1 MYRIALAL
9 LRGPNARRERLCD
22 PTGERASRAYLFDEK
37 FSPVWDETLLDSV
50 RTASRGPEWWRLALE
65 IHSRRDDYDAIV
77 TWGERLS
84 LAFTTVQRFARS
96 RKPHIAMM
104 GQFAKPNTQI
114 PLRLFGRSLHAIIT
128 WTSVQRRYLI
138 ERLGFPSE
146 RVYLVHH
153 FVDQLF
159 YSPRAAEED
168 TICSVGAE
176 MRDYPTLI
184 EAIRGTD
191 LRCHIATDHVRIP
204 PRIRLVT
211 DRRVSVD
218 KLSVPVDAKVTIGR
232 KTLLELRELYA
243 RSRFVVVPLVPSES
257 DNGVTVILEAMAM
270 GKPVVCSRT
279 RGQVDVIQDGVT
291 GIYVPVGDPAALRQ
305 AMLSLW
311 NEPQRAHTMGARA
324 RAYVEQHHTLERFA
338 LNVRTAAEGSLEG
351 RPAPGSWWTGET
363 PLTGTDKPS
372 VDMPRG

>member
-9 LRGPNARRERLCD
+9 LRGPSARRERLSD
-22 PTGERASRAYLFDEK
+22 PTGERAPRPYVFDEK
-37 FSPVWDETLLDSV
+37 FSPVWDETLLDSA

-84 LAFTTVQRFARS
+84 LALTIVQRFART

-104 GQFAKPNTQI
+104 GQFAKPNLQI
-114 PLRLFGRSLHAIIT
+114 PLRLFGRSLHAVIT

-146 RVYLVHH
+146 RVYLVRF

-168 TICSVGAE
+168 TICSAGAE

-184 EAIRGTD
+184 EAIRGTG

-204 PRIRLVT
+204 HRIRLVT
-211 DRRVSVD
+211 DHR
-218 KLSVPVDAKVTIGR
+218 VPVDTLLVPLDAKVTIGR
-232 KTLLELRELYA
+232 KTLLELHDLYA
-243 RSRFVVVPLVPSES
+243 RSRFVVVPLIPSES
-257 DNGVTVILEAMAM
+257 DNGVTVMLEAMAM

-291 GIYVPVGDPAALRQ
+291 GIYVPVGDPVALRE

-324 RAYVEQHHTLERFA
+324 RAYVEQHHTLEQFA
-338 LNVRTAAEGSLEG
+338 LNVRTAAEASLEG
-351 RPAPGSWWTGET
+351 RPAPDSWWTVEIS
-363 PLTGTDKPS
+363 LTAPA
-372 VDMPRG
+372 RGG

>member
-9 LRGPNARRERLCD
+9 LRGPGARRERLPD
-22 PTGERASRAYLFDEK
+22 PTGERAGRAYVFDER
-37 FSPVWDETLLDSV
+37 FSPVWDEALLDSV

-84 LAFTTVQRFARS
+84 LALTIVQRFARS
-96 RKPHIAMM
+96 RKPHIAIM
-104 GQFAKPNTQI
+104 GQFAKPNIQI
-114 PLRLFGRSLHAIIT
+114 PLRLFGGSLHTVIT

-138 ERLGFPSE
+138 EQLGFPSE
-146 RVYLVHH
+146 RVYLVRH

-159 YSPRAAEED
+159 YCPRDAEED

-184 EAIRGTD
+184 EAMRGTE
-191 LRCHIATDHVRIP
+191 LRCHIAADHVRIP
-204 PRIRLVT
+204 QRIRLVA
-211 DRRVSVD
+211 DRRVPID
-218 KLSVPVDAKVTIGR
+218 TLSVPVDAKVTLGR
-232 KTLLELRELYA
+232 KTLLELRDLYA

-279 RGQVDVIQDGVT
+279 RGQVDVIEDGVT
-291 GIYVPVGDPAALRQ
+291 GVYVPVGDPVALRE
-305 AMLSLW
+305 AMLTLW
-311 NEPQRAHTMGARA
+311 EEPERAHAMGARA
-324 RAYVEQHHTLERFA
+324 RAYVEQHHTLDGFA
-338 LNVRTAAEGSLEG
+338 LNVRAAAEASLEG
-351 RPAPGSWWTGET
+351 RPAPDSWWTGKT
-363 PLTGTDKPS
+363 PLTAAAQG
-372 VDMPRG
+372 G

>member
-9 LRGPNARRERLCD
+9 RRGPSARRERLSD
-22 PTGERASRAYLFDEK
+22 PTGERASRPYVFDEK
-37 FSPVWDETLLDSV
+37 FSPVWDETLLDSA

-65 IHSRRDDYDAIV
+65 IHSRKDGYDAIV

-84 LAFTTVQRFARS
+84 LALTIVQRFARTK
-96 RKPHIAMM
+96 KPHIAMM

-114 PLRLFGRSLHAIIT
+114 PLRLFGRSLHAVIT

-146 RVYLVHH
+146 RVYLVRH

-184 EAIRGTD
+184 EAIRGTG
-191 LRCHIATDHVRIP
+191 LRCHIATDHMRIP
-204 PRIRLVT
+204 HRIRLVR
-211 DRRVSVD
+211 DRRVPVD
-218 KLSVPVDAKVTIGR
+218 TLAVPVDANVTIGR
-232 KTLLELRELYA
+232 KPLLELRDLYA

-270 GKPVVCSRT
+270 GKPVICSRT

-291 GIYVPVGDPAALRQ
+291 GIYVPAGDPVALRE

-311 NEPQRAHTMGARA
+311 NDPQTAHTMGARA
-324 RAYVEQHHTLERFA
+324 RAYVEQHHTLEQFA
-338 LNVRTAAEGSLEG
+338 FSVRTAAEASLEG
-351 RPAPGSWWTGET
+351 RPARDSWWTGET
-363 PLTGTDKPS
+363 SLIAPARAG
-372 VDMPRG
+372 

>member
-9 LRGPNARRERLCD
+9 SRGASARRERLRD
-22 PTGERASRAYLFDEK
+22 PTGERAPRSYVFDEK

-50 RTASRGPEWWRLALE
+50 RTTSRGPEWWRLALE

-84 LAFTTVQRFARS
+84 LALTIVQRFARS
-96 RKPHIAMM
+96 SKPHIAMM
-104 GQFAKPNTQI
+104 YQFAKPNIQI
-114 PLRLFGRSLHAIIT
+114 PLRLFGRSLHAVIT
-128 WTSVQRRYLI
+128 WNSVQRRYLI

-146 RVYLVHH
+146 RVYLVRHP
-153 FVDQLF
+153 VDQLF

-191 LRCHIATDHVRIP
+191 LRCHIASDHVRIP
-204 PRIRLVT
+204 HRIRLVA
-211 DRRVSVD
+211 DRRVPVD
-218 KLSVPVDAKVTIGR
+218 TLSVPVDAKVTIGR
-232 KTLLELRELYA
+232 KTLLELRDLYA
-243 RSRFVVVPLVPSES
+243 RSRSVVVPLVPSDS

-291 GIYVPVGDPAALRQ
+291 GIYVPVGDPVALRE
-305 AMLSLW
+305 ALLSLW
-311 NEPQRAHTMGARA
+311 NEPQRAHTMGALA
-324 RAYVEQHHTLERFA
+324 RAYVEQHHTLEQFA
-338 LNVRTAAEGSLEG
+338 FSVRTAAEASLEG
-351 RPAPGSWWTGET
+351 RPAPDSWWTGET
-363 PLTGTDKPS
+363 SLTAPA
-372 VDMPRG
+372 RGG